1 MNFKKILFLIL
12 SFILFFAAI
21 FKQTPIETN
30 LVSAFLKSS
39 SSISPL
45 IKITE
50 VSNKN
55 LNIILEA
62 ENLEDLEEAKSQ
74 FETDIPIKELTDVYK
89 DYPANFLTDNSR
101 NLIKNS
107 YYKKLNEE
115 ALERLYNP
123 FGLFIAPPSEDPYL
137 FSNEFVFNNFKY
149 QNSDKFINGKYYSL
163 INVKI
168 NSQEDIEK
176 YLSVGVNGGVKG
188 VSDVNIYL
196 TGTPIHSYM
205 TTKKSV
211 LEINI
216 ICLISTLAFIFL
228 CKSCFN
234 SYKIII
240 PIGLSILFGFIFGY
254 SASALLFSKL
264 HILTFVFSTSLI
276 GISLDYSLHHFI
288 AGDEKGFKKNLT
300 ASMFTTICAFLVL
313 ALSGIEVLREISVF
327 TGFGLLGVYLFVII
341 VLDKNIYTAKF
352 KIPALKFNNL
362 YIVLFIL
369 IIALGLTKLSFN
381 DNIQNLYTPPKEL
394 AFSEKLYND
403 IFKKNSS
410 EFLLIEGEN
419 LNEILKKEE
428 SLKLENYLGL
438 SKFISSKEKQRE
450 NFELVKKLYQKDLES
465 YAKFLSD
472 ENKKSLKS
480 AEFKPYD
487 VNNFALK
494 NEFLLDKR
502 TSFIVVPKHIE
513 GSISPSGEISK
524 YLKNIRKDAIKLI
537 FPVFAVLFILLTT
550 FYGTKN
556 ALRII
561 ASPIFGVLTAI
572 SIISLMGLGLNLFNI
587 LALFLIIGFSIDYSI
602 FRLNCSKKSEPAV
615 FISVLSTGVSFL
627 LLSFTGFKLI
637 SSLAL
642 TLFIGITFS
651 YLASLF
657 MIKSK
662 NE

>member
-39 SSISPL
+39 SNISPL

-62 ENLEDLEEAKSQ
+62 ENLECLEDAKSQ
-74 FETDIPIKELTDVYK
+74 FKTDIPIKELTDVYK
-89 DYPANFLTDNSR
+89 NYPANFLTDNSR

-107 YYKKLNEE
+107 DYKKLNKEG
-115 ALERLYNP
+115 LERLYNP
-123 FGLFIAPPSEDPYL
+123 FGMFIAPPSEDPYL

-176 YLSVGVNGGVKG
+176 YLSVKNEADG
-188 VSDVNIYL
+188 VNIYL

-228 CKSCFN
+228 CKCCFN

-240 PIGLSILFGFIFGY
+240 PIGLSILFGFTFGY

-300 ASMFTTICAFLVL
+300 ASMLTTVCAFLVL
-313 ALSGIEVLREISVF
+313 ALSGIEVLREIAIF

-341 VLDKNIYTAKF
+341 VLDKNIYSTKL
-352 KIPALKFNNL
+352 KIPTLKFNNL

-369 IIALGLTKLSFN
+369 IAALGLTKLSFN

-403 IFKKNSS
+403 IFNKNSS

-428 SLKLENYLGL
+428 NLKLENYLGL
-438 SKFISSKEKQRE
+438 SKFISSKEKQKE

-465 YAKFLSD
+465 YAKFLSV
-472 ENKKSLKS
+472 ETKTNLKN
-480 AEFKPYD
+480 AEFNPYD

-494 NEFLLDKR
+494 SEFLLDQK
-502 TSFIVVPKHIE
+502 TSFVVVPEHVE
-513 GSISPSGEISK
+513 GSISLSEEISK
-524 YLKNIRKDAIKLI
+524 YLKNIRKDAVKLI
-537 FPVFAVLFILLTT
+537 VPVFASLFILLTT

-572 SIISLMGLGLNLFNI
+572 SLISIMGLGLNLFNI

-602 FRLNCSKKSEPAV
+602 FRLNCSEKSEPAV
-615 FISVLSTGVSFL
+615 FISVLSTGFSFL

-642 TLFIGITFS
+642 TLLIGITSS